1 MPDTPR
7 AASVRESYFNE
18 RGFSALEALDEVA
31 DAHGSTPAAVALAW
45 LAAQPTVLAP
55 IASATSPAQVR
66 QLVDSARLELSE
78 QELLRLSA
86 AAG

>member
-1 MPDTPR
+1 
-7 AASVRESYFNE
+7 
-18 RGFSALEALDEVA
+18 
-31 DAHGSTPAAVALAW
+31 VALAW